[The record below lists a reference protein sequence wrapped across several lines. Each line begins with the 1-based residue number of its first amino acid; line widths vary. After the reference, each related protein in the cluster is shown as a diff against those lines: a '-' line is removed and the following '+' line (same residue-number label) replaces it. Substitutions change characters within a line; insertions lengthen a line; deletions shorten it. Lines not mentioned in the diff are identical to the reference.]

1 MEKLYQKGKNGKSE
15 RNHNPSKQNLGVH
28 SVSLSGKG
36 TRKWVGDRAVSNFK
50 KKPAFEEKER
60 RGKVCGGFLYLIVF
74 LTSSSEEGG
83 KVFGF

>member
-1 MEKLYQKGKNGKSE
+1 MGG
-15 RNHNPSKQNLGVH
+15 RPC
-28 SVSLSGKG
+28 SLKF
-36 TRKWVGDRAVSNFK
+36 KK
-50 KKPAFEEKER
+50 KKPAFEERER